1 MLMGFPGS
9 SDDKESASY
18 VRDLGS
24 IPRLGRPPEEGSGNP
39 LEYSDLEN
47 SIDRGTWQAT
57 VQGVVESDTTEQLS
71 LSLFRHVG
79 L

>member
-47 SIDRGTWQAT
+47 SIDRGTWQT
-57 VQGVVESDTTEQLS
+57 MVHRIEKS
-71 LSLFRHVG
+71 LI
-79 L
+79 